1 MRNRLFFPA
10 HWLSL
15 LIVYLFALT
24 TLGKGI
30 KDYRSREVKLHKK
43 PRKIASATLASDEI
57 LWLILQETEALHRL
71 LAVSVFADNTQYSN
85 IADQVKKTV
94 PYRIGKST
102 ENLVNAAPDLA
113 ILASFNRPDLIK
125 KIEQIG
131 IKTFVLPEFRK
142 IKDIF
147 QAINT
152 IGTLIHEEEA
162 AKVVTRKFKEGI
174 KTLSQ
179 AGKKLKEKPR
189 VLGWAPNGTVSGC
202 DTLFHDFVEIAGGHN
217 VLNDYSIRGWP
228 RLSKELMLNLD
239 PEIVVVSGNSDDRDE
254 ILKNLAKEPYTKNW
268 SAVKQK
274 KIVVIPARYLSTPSP
289 YAVNGIKKLQI
300 EIFNFA
306 GQPRMSQIESL
317 PFQDTEGL
325 WRSPNAKNLT
335 QASESL
341 LMGLTLDSSNS

>member
-1 MRNRLFFPA
+1 MLF
-10 HWLSL
+10 
-15 LIVYLFALT
+15 
-24 TLGKGI
+24 
-30 KDYRSREVKLHKK
+30 RS
-43 PRKIASATLASDEI
+43 
-57 LWLILQETEALHRL
+57 
-71 LAVSVFADNTQYSN
+71 
-85 IADQVKKTV
+85 
-94 PYRIGKST
+94 
-102 ENLVNAAPDLA
+102 
-113 ILASFNRPDLIK
+113 
-125 KIEQIG
+125 
-131 IKTFVLPEFRK
+131 
-142 IKDIF
+142 KDIF